1 MGQPK
6 LPDCGI
12 EAWNA
17 WRVANPLTGVTLTGA
32 NLTRATLMGANL
44 TRANLTGADLTG
56 ADLTGADLTRA
67 DLTGADLTR
76 ANLTRADLTDADLTR
91 ARWDALRN
99 IELFWHC
106 GPQGSRNA
114 KTLFMA
120 LSDGE
125 QIARTGCF
133 SGTVDTLESRAAAV
147 YGPGHR
153 YALQYAAACACFR
166 SMAAAQRGAK

>member
-1 MGQPK
+1 M
-6 LPDCGI
+6 PDCGI

-44 TRANLTGADLTG
+44 TRANLTRANLTG
-56 ADLTGADLTRA
+56 A

-166 SMAAAQRGAK
+166 SLAAAQRGAK